1 MLIIQISN
9 FQAMKLVETDV
20 VKILLINLNKR
31 V

>member
-20 VKILLINLNKR
+20 VKIILINLNKR

>member
-9 FQAMKLVETDV
+9 FQALTLVETDV
-20 VKILLINLNKR
+20 VKIILINLNKR